1 MLFLLKIH
9 VKKGP
14 NAELIQSKKKVEQ
27 ENLDSNVIVCLLSN
41 FTATIIILNPIV
53 GSG

>member
-27 ENLDSNVIVCLLSN
+27 ENSDSNVIVCLSN